1 MSHRQAP
8 DIAPQLIW
16 RQLDGNVVI
25 VLPRQGDIHV
35 LNPIGTSIWQLLV
48 ERCSIA
54 DIERHLVTHYDV
66 SEADARRDL
75 AAFLADLTER
85 ELLIGPVL

>member
-8 DIAPQLIW
+8 NIAPQLIW

-25 VLPRQGDIHV
+25 VLPWQGDIHV

-48 ERCSIA
+48 EQCSIA